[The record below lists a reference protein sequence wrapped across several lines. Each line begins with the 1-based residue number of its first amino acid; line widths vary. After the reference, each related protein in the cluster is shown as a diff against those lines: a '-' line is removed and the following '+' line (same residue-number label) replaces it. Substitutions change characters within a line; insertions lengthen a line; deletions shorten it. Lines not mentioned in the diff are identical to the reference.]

1 MKEKVIFNDIIV
13 IWYLKISFGYGFIL
27 FSNKSILFP
36 KNKYF
41 RIFSQNYYLTSK
53 II

>member
-1 MKEKVIFNDIIV
+1 MENKRIYNDIIV
-13 IWYLKISFGYGFIL
+13 IWYLKTSFGYGFIL

-41 RIFSQNYYLTSK
+41 KNFLKT